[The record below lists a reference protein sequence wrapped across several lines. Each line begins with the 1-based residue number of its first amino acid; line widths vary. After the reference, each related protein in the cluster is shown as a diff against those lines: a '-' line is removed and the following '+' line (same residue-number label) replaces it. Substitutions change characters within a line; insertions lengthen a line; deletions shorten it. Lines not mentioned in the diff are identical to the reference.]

1 MLKASSRLVVKVSMS
16 APSEQRILILAP
28 IGRDAELTSG
38 ALRKV
43 GLHPEPCSNVEHLCQ
58 CIQEGAAVAIVGE
71 EALTESAIDCISLV
85 LNLQSHW
92 SDLPFI
98 ILTTGGRSTELTLSH
113 ARLLERLGHV
123 TLLERPLRMITL
135 VTAVRAGLRSRSRQY
150 ELRDRMDALRR
161 SEQRFRS
168 VFEHAAVGIAVFS
181 PEGRFLEVNAALTEI
196 TGYTQAELLTMTE
209 IDLTHPDDRSGAQT
223 RGEYLLAGVES
234 DLASEKRFVRKTGE
248 AIWVR
253 VSTSAVRDDE
263 GKGLNIISLV
273 EEITYRRQAEEALTA
288 QAAELARS
296 NADLQ
301 QFAWVTSHDLR
312 EPIRN
317 LIAFSQLLSFRY
329 RNKLD
334 DEGHRALSFIEE
346 SSRRMESLVRDL
358 LSYSRVV
365 NSEERGF
372 TRVSMSGALDWAMSN
387 LQVSLDDARA
397 SVIRGEL
404 PDVCGDEVQIVQL
417 LQNLLSNA
425 LKYRSAEP
433 PEIHVSGVKDDG
445 LVEIS
450 VRDNGIGIDSRYH
463 DRVFG
468 LFKRLHGPEI
478 QGTGLGLAICRKIV
492 ERHGGTIRVESEPGS
507 GAKFVFTL
515 PPAE

>member
-1 MLKASSRLVVKVSMS
+1 MSR
-16 APSEQRILILAP
+16 PSEERILVLAP

-43 GLHPEPCSNVEHLCQ
+43 GLESEPCSRVDHLCR
-58 CIQEGAAVAIVGE
+58 CIEDGAAVAIVGE
-71 EALTESAIDCISLV
+71 EALTHNAIDCISEV
-85 LNLQSHW
+85 LSRQAHW

-123 TLLERPLRMITL
+123 TLLERPLRIVTL
-135 VTAVRAGLRSRSRQY
+135 VTAVRAGIRSRIRQY

-161 SEQRFRS
+161 SEERFRS
-168 VFEHAAVGIAVFS
+168 VFEHAAVGIAIFS
-181 PEGRFLEVNAALTEI
+181 PDGRVLDVNVALTVI
-196 TGYTQAELLTMTE
+196 TGYTQAELLNMTE
-209 IDLTHPDDRSGAQT
+209 KDLTHPDDRSATAERRAKLLERESGLG
-223 RGEYLLAGVES
+223 GEQ
-234 DLASEKRFVRKTGE
+234 RFVRKTGE

-253 VSTSAVRDDE
+253 ISSSAVRDSA
-263 GKGLNIISLV
+263 GKVLNTISLV
-273 EEITYRRQAEEALTA
+273 EEVTYRRQAEDALAA

-317 LIAFSQLLSFRY
+317 LIAFSQLLSLRY
-329 RNKLD
+329 KNKLD
-334 DEGHRALSFIEE
+334 DEGHRALNFIES
-346 SSRRMESLVRDL
+346 SSRRMESLIRDL

-365 NSEERGF
+365 NAEQRSMK
-372 TRVSMSGALDWAMSN
+372 RVSLAAALDWAMSN
-387 LQVSLDDARA
+387 LQVSLDDAQA

-425 LKYRSAEP
+425 LKYKAKEP
-433 PEIHVSGVKDDG
+433 PEIHVSGRKLDDSIE
-445 LVEIS
+445 VS
-450 VRDNGIGIDSRYH
+450 VQDNGIGIDPRYH

-478 QGTGLGLAICRKIV
+478 QGTGLGLAICRNIV
-492 ERHGGTIRVESEPGS
+492 ERHGGSIRVESELGN
-507 GAKFVFTL
+507 GATFLFTL
-515 PPAE
+515 PAAG

>member
-1 MLKASSRLVVKVSMS
+1 MS
-16 APSEQRILILAP
+16 GPNEKRILVLAP

-43 GLHPEPCSNVEHLCQ
+43 GLQSEACDKVEDLCQ
-58 CIQEGAAVAIVGE
+58 CIDEGAAVVIVGE
-71 EALTESAIDCISLV
+71 EALTEAAIDCISNV
-85 LNLQSHW
+85 LNLQAHW

-98 ILTTGGRSTELTLSH
+98 ILTSGGRSTNLTISH

-123 TLLERPLRMITL
+123 TLLERPLRIVTL
-135 VTAVRAGLRSRSRQY
+135 VTAVRAGLRSRQRQY
-150 ELRDRMDALRR
+150 ELRDRMDALRH

-181 PEGRFLEVNAALTEI
+181 PEGRFVEVNSAFTEI
-196 TGYTQAELLTMTE
+196 TGYSPAELATMTDFE
-209 IDLTHPDDRSGAQT
+209 LTHPDDRASSQDRHAHLLDGADY
-223 RGEYLLAGVES
+223 EI
-234 DLASEKRFVRKTGE
+234 ASERRLVRKTGE
-248 AIWVR
+248 VIWVR
-253 VSTSAVRDDE
+253 VSSSTVRDDH
-263 GKGLNIISLV
+263 GKALNTISLM
-273 EEITYRRQAEEALTA
+273 EEITYRRQAEETLAA

-317 LIAFSQLLSFRY
+317 LIAFSQLLSLRY
-329 RNKLD
+329 KNKLD
-334 DEGHRALSFIEE
+334 DEGHRALAFIE
-346 SSRRMESLVRDL
+346 SSSQRMESLVRDL

-365 NSEERGF
+365 NTEERGF
-372 TRVSMSGALDWAMSN
+372 SGVSLAGALDWAMSN

-397 SVIRGEL
+397 TVTRGEL

-425 LKYRSAEP
+425 LKYRGDAP
-433 PEIHVSGVKDDG
+433 LDVFVSGEKRGGV
-445 LVEIS
+445 VEIA
-450 VRDNGIGIDSRYH
+450 VKDNGIGIEPRYH

-492 ERHGGTIRVESEPGS
+492 ERHGGTIRVESELGQ
-507 GAKFVFTL
+507 GATFIFTL
-515 PPAE
+515 PAAD